1 MLKGKKNEKRI
12 FGFGQSLVLSRLKRD
27 LSKTKRREKLS
38 LFSAVT
44 LSHFHFHRANN
55 ETTTTSPP
63 GGTFPFFCCAR
74 RLSYTEKRKEKDRI
88 KLEKFKNVRL
98 LLVGKPQQQTLFDT
112 TRSSRIC
119 CISRSSKRSRAMH
132 RQRYVRNAPCSTSSS
147 PWSRLGRIGS
157 GQNRCFVTSTP
168 PRRRARSPSLATRTR
183 WRCTQSSH
191 R

>member
-1 MLKGKKNEKRI
+1 MISQKQKE
-12 FGFGQSLVLSRLKRD
+12 
-27 LSKTKRREKLS
+27 EKL
-38 LFSAVT
+38 LLLSAVT
-44 LSHFHFHRANN
+44 LAFSPAKAFIIAQTRRRQQVRSVLLLP
-55 ETTTTSPP
+55 TSSS
-63 GGTFPFFCCAR
+63 
-74 RLSYTEKRKEKDRI
+74 LSYTEKRKEKDRI

-112 TRSSRIC
+112 TRSSRIR